1 MTENTTAA
9 DASVE
14 PIPTSPPPPRRR
26 RRLKRVA
33 VSALAAVVVLGAG
46 AFGAAAALDIPAPP
60 TLVHL
65 LTDAPSTQGQLFAA
79 RTVAAPA
86 QARPLPVHPAPLP
99 ETVPWKGGQITVSEF
114 LDTTHSNAFVVLR
127 DGAITHEWYRD
138 GVGPTT
144 TNASWSVAKS
154 IVSLLVG
161 RAIESGKLAEDER
174 LVDVLPDLATG
185 GLYDSITIRDLLDMT
200 SGVDVSENYNP
211 YFPFTG
217 TARMYLTTDL
227 AGFVRDH
234 RGLQFDPGTEGEYR
248 SVDTQLLGQ
257 AVAAV
262 EGRPLGELLESDIWG
277 PIGAE
282 DHATW
287 NLDRAGGQE
296 KAFCCI
302 NATARDYA
310 KVGQLV
316 LDGGRV
322 GDAQVV
328 PEAWIRRL
336 STPAAHEVAG
346 WGYSAQWW
354 HPIGGNGRD
363 FSAIGVYG
371 QYIYVDPVSRTV
383 VVKLSDHG
391 TEQDEIDTIDVFRSL
406 AAS

>member
-1 MTENTTAA
+1 MTENITAA
-9 DASVE
+9 DASVD
-14 PIPTSPPPPRRR
+14 PSPPTPRRR
-26 RRLKRVA
+26 RVKRVTA
-33 VSALAAVVVLGAG
+33 SALVAVVVLGAG
-46 AFGAAAALDIPAPP
+46 AFGASAAMHIPAPP

-65 LTDAPSTQGQLFAA
+65 LTDAPSTQGQLFAS

-99 ETVPWKGGQITVSEF
+99 ETVPWKGGRISASEF
-114 LDTTHSNAFVVLR
+114 LDTTHSNAFMVLR

-138 GVGPTT
+138 GVGATT
-144 TNASWSVAKS
+144 LNASWSVAKS

-161 RAIESGKLAEDER
+161 RAIESGKLAENER
-174 LVDVLPDLATG
+174 LVDVLPDLSTG
-185 GLYDSITIRDLLDMT
+185 GPYDSITIRDLLDMT
-200 SGVDVSENYNP
+200 SGADVSENYNP

-257 AVAAV
+257 AVAAA
-262 EGRPLGELLESDIWG
+262 EGRPLSELLETGIWG
-277 PIGAE
+277 PIGAQ
-282 DHATW
+282 DDAAW

-302 NATARDYA
+302 NATARDFA

-322 GDAQVV
+322 GDTQVV

-336 STPAAHEVAG
+336 STPAAHAVSG

-354 HPIGGNGRD
+354 HPTGGNGRD
-363 FSAIGVYG
+363 LSAIGVYG
-371 QYIYVDPVSRTV
+371 QYIYVDPASRTV

-391 TEQDEIDTIDVFRSL
+391 TEQDEIDTIDVFRAI